1 MTTQGPRSHT
11 YEVNAFL
18 RVSAYSEDQIRK
30 FLSEVCGVKKKRL
43 QSGLH
48 LTVYHSRRPIP
59 GLCEGARPLQIIAD
73 TLETRFM
80 PLAPGGENP
89 REDIDPQAHPL
100 GIRLTKRNKAIK
112 EIQMLREQI
121 SRLETKVVRGTRKQT
136 TAWKSSFGSRYY
148 QAHIALLRP
157 WHKINATL
165 TEIGTLFREELHQI
179 EFDLLQI
186 EERHRVNGKW
196 VVDSS
201 ISPKR
206 TSMQAI
212 TCQKAEQLK
221 KLLAD

>member
-80 PLAPGGENP
+80 PLTPGGENP

-100 GIRLTKRNKAIK
+100 GIRLTKRNNGHKRNSDVEGTNLSAGN
-112 EIQMLREQI
+112 QGS
-121 SRLETKVVRGTRKQT
+121 SRNAETDYGMEKQFWFKILPSAYRTVTTLAQDQRDLNGNRRHSLEKKYTR
-136 TAWKSSFGSRYY
+136 
-148 QAHIALLRP
+148 
-157 WHKINATL
+157 
-165 TEIGTLFREELHQI
+165 
-179 EFDLLQI
+179 
-186 EERHRVNGKW
+186 
-196 VVDSS
+196 
-201 ISPKR
+201 
-206 TSMQAI
+206 
-212 TCQKAEQLK
+212 
-221 KLLAD
+221 

>member
-1 MTTQGPRSHT
+1 MTTQGPRTHL
-11 YEVNAFL
+11 YEVNAIL
-18 RVSAYSEDQIRK
+18 WVSAYSEAQIRK

-59 GLCEGARPLQIIAD
+59 GLREGDQPLQIIAD

-121 SRLETKVVRGTRKQT
+121 SRLETKIVRGTRNPT
-136 TAWKSSFGSRYY
+136 TAWKNSFGSRIYDP
-148 QAHIALLRP
+148 HIALLRP
-157 WHKINATL
+157 WYKINATI
-165 TEIGTLFREELHQI
+165 TEIGALFREEIQQI
-179 EFDLLQI
+179 EFDLFQVQA
-186 EERHRVNGKW
+186 RHRVNGKW

-201 ISPKR
+201 IRPQR

-212 TCQKAEQLK
+212 TRQEGDRLK